1 MTPSPTVSRPIT
13 WPITTTI
20 TDIPVGGTTLRASAS
35 MFMATIGAGADS
47 MDMEDFTAGA
57 IPIGD
62 MAGITPITV
71 GAGAGTIPGG
81 TTDGAGGAITDLG
94 DTLITDGDMPD
105 ITAIGTDPIIT
116 VITEEAMHVL
126 PEEGDTTTII

>member
-1 MTPSPTVSRPIT
+1 RNTTATVTTSDNAPNRSAKFWTVRSSPISTGIPARWAMTPSPTVSRPIT

-94 DTLITDGDMPD
+94 
-105 ITAIGTDPIIT
+105 
-116 VITEEAMHVL
+116 
-126 PEEGDTTTII
+126 